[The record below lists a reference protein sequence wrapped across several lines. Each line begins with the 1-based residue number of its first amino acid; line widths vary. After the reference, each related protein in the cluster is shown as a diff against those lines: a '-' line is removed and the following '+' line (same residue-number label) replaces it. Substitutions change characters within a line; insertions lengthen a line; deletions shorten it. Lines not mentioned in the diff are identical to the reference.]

1 MTTEKRNGLVPGM
14 RDAAKNAL
22 KPVPKRP
29 KSESRGIGAAQATQ
43 GTTRPSSKG
52 RMVKLQINSSGAW
65 KDLLRFDIDT
75 VDDQAIQVAAAHLV
89 NLADPD
95 GRTGL
100 RIAIADGYQTV
111 LVRWDQKKGWVDA
124 Q

>member
-29 KSESRGIGAAQATQ
+29 KSESRGIGATQATQ
-43 GTTRPSSKG
+43 GTTRPPSKG

-65 KDLLRFDIDT
+65 KDLLRFDIDA
-75 VDDQAIQVAAAHLV
+75 VDDQAIQVAAANLV
-89 NLADPD
+89 SLADPD

-100 RIAIADGYQTV
+100 RIAMADGYQTV

-124 Q
+124 R